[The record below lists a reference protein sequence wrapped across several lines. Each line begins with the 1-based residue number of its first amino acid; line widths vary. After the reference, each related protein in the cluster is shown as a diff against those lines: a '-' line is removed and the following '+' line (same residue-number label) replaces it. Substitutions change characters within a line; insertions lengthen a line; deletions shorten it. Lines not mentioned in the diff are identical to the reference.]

1 MQEVQGSANV
11 KFINPT
17 IHSHQLWIIGTT
29 FGEDSIGHFSP
40 GADDFQISSYN
51 QLWINY
57 GQRTWTA
64 VTLLGEESL
73 FFSGPW
79 EWLSKSF
86 RHSS

>member
-73 FFSGPW
+73 FF
-79 EWLSKSF
+79 F
-86 RHSS
+86 RAMGMAFKVI